1 MSFSRCHV
9 KFECN
14 FDLGGFVAET
24 KAIHR
29 LGRTACAGITGS
41 GIPGA
46 AMGRNRR
53 IFVVRAGSAGEAG
66 HVPSPEVPATVEER
80 VELVDRVF
88 S

>member
-1 MSFSRCHV
+1 M
-9 KFECN
+9 
-14 FDLGGFVAET
+14 AET

-66 HVPSPEVPATVEER
+66 HVPSPEVPATWCVFLGGVLIR
-80 VELVDRVF
+80 IILVTR
-88 S
+88 SWW